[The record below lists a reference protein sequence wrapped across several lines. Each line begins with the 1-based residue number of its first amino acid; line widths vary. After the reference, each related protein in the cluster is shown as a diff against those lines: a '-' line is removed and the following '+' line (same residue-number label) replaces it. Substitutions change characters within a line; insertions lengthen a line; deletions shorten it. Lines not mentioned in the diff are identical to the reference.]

1 MSKAGLSEQ
10 EIAALLTNVS
20 APEVAMGKLG
30 TRFAQPTMTPAE
42 RQAAEQVM
50 RAMLEGA
57 EVKVRKMLADTLK
70 DSAFLPHDIALSLAN
85 DIEQIALP
93 VLQFSTVLTDE
104 DLIEVVRSGNPSKQI
119 AIAGRPIV
127 STAVAGEL
135 IQTDN
140 SLAVARLVAN
150 AGAALSDEQIELAAT
165 RFSFDPRVADS
176 LNNRPNLPLS
186 IAEQLISYTL
196 DSLRA
201 LIARRTDLSDSAVN
215 QLVLRMREQMTV
227 DMRSPYFPAAEAVEL
242 VKHLHA
248 AKRLT
253 PSLLLRAVCVG
264 DIGMLEAGLAELT
277 KVPVHNV
284 RVLMYDSGPLGF
296 KTLYERSGLPAS
308 YLPAF
313 TVALQVAREVELTG
327 LEHDMEH
334 YRRTMIERILT
345 QFEALGADDLDYLL
359 IRLDDPVPT
368 LGGKTASNR

>member
-1 MSKAGLSEQ
+1 MDKAGLSEQ
-10 EIAALLTNVS
+10 EVAALLTDVS
-20 APEVAMGKLG
+20 DSEAAIGKLG
-30 TRFAQPTMTPAE
+30 TRFAQPSMSPVE
-42 RQAAEQVM
+42 RQAAEQIM

-57 EVKVRKMLADTLK
+57 EIKVRKMLAETLK
-70 DSAFLPHDIALSLAN
+70 ESSFLPHDIAVSLAH

-93 VLQFSTVLTDE
+93 VLQFSAVLTDD
-104 DLIEVVRSGNPSKQI
+104 DLIEIVRAGNPGKQV
-119 AIAGRPIV
+119 AIAGRPSV
-127 STAVAGEL
+127 SSVVAGEL

-150 AGAALSDEQIELAAT
+150 PGAALSDAQIETAAT
-165 RFSFDPRVADS
+165 RFSFDPRVAES
-176 LNNRPNLPLS
+176 LGSRPNLPQS

-201 LIARRTDLSDSAVN
+201 LIARRTDLSDAAVN
-215 QLVLRMREQMTV
+215 QLVLRMREQLTV

-264 DIGMLEAGLAELT
+264 DIGLLEAGLAELT

-284 RVLMYDSGPLGF
+284 RVLMHDSGPLGF

-308 YLPAF
+308 YFPAF
-313 TVALQVAREVELTG
+313 DIALQVAREVELNG
-327 LEHDMEH
+327 LEHDLER
-334 YRRTMIERILT
+334 YRRTTIERILT
-345 QFEALGADDLDYLL
+345 QFEALGAKDLDYLL
-359 IRLDDPVPT
+359 IRLDDPMPSRNAAHAA
-368 LGGKTASNR
+368 GS